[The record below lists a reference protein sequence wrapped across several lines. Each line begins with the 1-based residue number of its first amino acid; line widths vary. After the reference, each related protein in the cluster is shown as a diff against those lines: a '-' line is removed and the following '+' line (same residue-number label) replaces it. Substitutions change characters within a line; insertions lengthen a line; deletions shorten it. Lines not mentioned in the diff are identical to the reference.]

1 MAKLVSDEELE
12 IEEDGKVGDNKIDL
26 AEILK
31 VSVTTSSRAK
41 YHIEGNKT
49 DSFREEEGE
58 EKEGNKQ
65 YYDREPNYIYFA
77 WESRTCVN
85 KCARLTYVI
94 SKTFFACFWFY
105 FVPFTCLYLSFAI
118 PFKFTDSEA
127 SQHVIDPITI
137 DTVDDDTLDTGAD
150 TSGGLLQLLQN

>member
-1 MAKLVSDEELE
+1 MAKLVSDGELE

-26 AEILK
+26 AELLK
-31 VSVTTSSRAK
+31 VTVTTSSSAK

-49 DSFREEEGE
+49 DSFIEEGE
-58 EKEGNKQ
+58 EGDKALQ
-65 YYDREPNYIYFA
+65 YFEREPNYIYFA
-77 WESRTCVN
+77 WDSRTCGN

-105 FVPFTCLYLSFAI
+105 FVPFACLYLSFAI

-127 SQHVIDPITI
+127 SQHVVDPITI
-137 DTVDDDTLDTGAD
+137 DTVEDETLDTGAD
-150 TSGGLLQLLQN
+150 TNGGLLQHLKN